1 MTQEN
6 KCQWWHDAVVY
17 QIYPR
22 SFRDSNGDGIGD
34 IPGITQ
40 QLPYL
45 KDLGVDVLWLC
56 PVYRSPND
64 DNGYDISDYR
74 DIMEE
79 FGTLEDF
86 DALLEAAHGLGLKIM
101 MDLVVNHTSD
111 EHEWFIRS
119 RASKDNPYRDYY
131 IWRDASGYAEDGTP
145 LPPNNWGSEFGGSAW
160 EWDERTE
167 QFYLHMFSRKQP
179 DLNWE
184 NPAVREEIFEMIRW
198 WQERGVDGWRVDAIG
213 TADKPEGFPDD
224 PYQEPGRVTSS
235 MRFVNNRPK
244 VHTWLHMMN
253 REAWSRGGAIV
264 TVGELS
270 GPTPEDGVL
279 YTAPEREELSQIIHF
294 EHVSLGNDPR
304 FDKWSLD
311 RPGLVELKEVLDSW
325 QRGLYG
331 KGWNAL
337 YWDNHD
343 QPRAVSRFGDDRPE
357 FREASAK
364 ALATALYLQQGTPYI
379 YQGQEL
385 GMTNVAFPRIEDY
398 RDLDSVNWYRTVV
411 EERGELSA
419 REALARVHARGRDNA
434 RTPMQWNA
442 RAQAGFSGD
451 KPQAQPWIAVNP
463 GYPEINAEDQHG
475 DPASV
480 LNYYRR
486 LLHLRKGPLREVV
499 REGTYEP
506 LAAENPSVYAY
517 RRAWGGAL
525 LVVAV
530 NFTSREVECPR
541 EVCAALEEGEALL
554 GNYEE
559 ATTTSVLRPWEARV
573 VLRGAPEAPEA

>member
-1 MTQEN
+1 MTQN
-6 KCQWWHDAVVY
+6 KKRQNTQDRQWWHDAVVY
-17 QIYPR
+17 QVYPR

-45 KDLGVDVLWLC
+45 KELGADVVWLC

-74 DIMEE
+74 DIMAD

-86 DALLEAAHGLGLKIM
+86 DALLAAAHDLGLKIM

-111 EHEWFIRS
+111 EHEWFLQSRS
-119 RASKDNPYRDYY
+119 SRTNPYRDYY
-131 IWRDASGYAEDGTP
+131 LWRDPSGYAEDGSP

-160 EWDERTE
+160 EWDEHTG

-198 WQERGVDGWRVDAIG
+198 WQDRGVDAWRVDAIG

-224 PYQEPGRVTSS
+224 PYQEPGRVTTS

-244 VHTWLHMMN
+244 VHTWLNMMN
-253 REAWSRGGAIV
+253 RQAWSHAGAL
-264 TVGELS
+264 TVGELA
-270 GPTPEDGVL
+270 GPTPEQGVL
-279 YTAPEREELSQIIHF
+279 YTAPERQELSQIIHF
-294 EHVSLGNDPR
+294 QHVELGASER
-304 FDKWSLD
+304 FGKWSLG
-311 RPGLVELKEVLDSW
+311 RPALRDLKEVLDSW
-325 QRGLYG
+325 QRGLAG
-331 KGWNAL
+331 RGWNAL

-343 QPRAVSRFGDDRPE
+343 QPRAVSRFGDDSPR

-385 GMTNVAFPRIEDY
+385 GMTNVAFEAIEDY
-398 RDLDSVNWYRTVV
+398 RDLDTLNWYRTTV
-411 EERGELSA
+411 EERGELTT
-419 REALARVHARGRDNA
+419 REALARVHARSRDNA
-434 RTPMQWNA
+434 RTPMQWSA
-442 RAQAGFSGD
+442 RAQAGFSGEA
-451 KPQAQPWIAVNP
+451 PQAEPWIAVNP
-463 GYPEINAEDQHG
+463 AYPEINVEDQRS
-475 DPASV
+475 DPRSV

-486 LLHLRKGPLREVV
+486 LLRLRKGELRDVV
-499 REGTYEP
+499 REGSYEP
-506 LAAENPSVYAY
+506 LFPEDEAVYAY
-517 RRAWGGAL
+517 RRVWEGTRL
-525 LVVAV
+525 TVVV
-530 NFTSREVECPR
+530 NFTSAE
-541 EVCAALEEGEALL
+541 AALPDIAWGRRERLVL
-554 GNYEE
+554 SNYED
-559 ATTTSVLRPWEARV
+559 AASTSSLRPWEARV
-573 VLRGAPEAPEA
+573 VLGEE

>member
-1 MTQEN
+1 MTQN
-6 KCQWWHDAVVY
+6 KKRQNTQDRQWWHDAVVY
-17 QIYPR
+17 QVYPR

-45 KDLGVDVLWLC
+45 KELGADVVWLC

-74 DIMEE
+74 DIMAD

-86 DALLEAAHGLGLKIM
+86 DALLAAAHDLGLKIM

-111 EHEWFIRS
+111 EHEWFLQSRS
-119 RASKDNPYRDYY
+119 SRTNPYRDYY
-131 IWRDASGYAEDGTP
+131 LWRDPSGYAEDGSP

-160 EWDERTE
+160 EWDEHTR

-198 WQERGVDGWRVDAIG
+198 WQDRGVDAWRVDAIG

-224 PYQEPGRVTSS
+224 PYQEPGRVTTS

-244 VHTWLHMMN
+244 VHTWLNMMN
-253 REAWSRGGAIV
+253 RQAWSHANAL
-264 TVGELS
+264 TVGELA
-270 GPTPEDGVL
+270 GPTPEQGVL
-279 YTAPEREELSQIIHF
+279 YTAPERQELSQIIHF
-294 EHVSLGNDPR
+294 QHVELGASER
-304 FDKWSLD
+304 FGKWSLG
-311 RPGLVELKEVLDSW
+311 RPALRDLKEVLDSW
-325 QRGLYG
+325 QRGLAG
-331 KGWNAL
+331 RGWNAL

-343 QPRAVSRFGDDRPE
+343 QPRAVSRFGDDSPR

-385 GMTNVAFPRIEDY
+385 GMTNVAFEGIEDY
-398 RDLDSVNWYRTVV
+398 RDLDTLNWYRTTV
-411 EERGELSA
+411 EERGELTA
-419 REALARVHARGRDNA
+419 REALARVHARSRDNA
-434 RTPMQWNA
+434 RTPMQWSA
-442 RAQAGFSGD
+442 RPQAGFSGEA
-451 KPQAQPWIAVNP
+451 PQAEPWIAVNP
-463 GYPEINAEDQHG
+463 AYPEINVEDQRS
-475 DPASV
+475 DPRSV

-486 LLHLRKGPLREVV
+486 LLSLRKGELRDVV
-499 REGTYEP
+499 REGSYEP
-506 LAAENPSVYAY
+506 LFPEDEAVYAY
-517 RRAWGGAL
+517 RRVWEGTRL
-525 LVVAV
+525 TVVV
-530 NFTSREVECPR
+530 NFTSTE
-541 EVCAALEEGEALL
+541 AALPDIAWGRRERLVL
-554 GNYEE
+554 SNYED
-559 ATTTSVLRPWEARV
+559 AASTSSLRPWEARV
-573 VLRGAPEAPEA
+573 VLGEE

>member
-1 MTQEN
+1 ME
-6 KCQWWHDAVVY
+6 KQWWHDSVVY
-17 QIYPR
+17 QVYPR

-40 QLPYL
+40 KLPYL
-45 KDLGVDVLWLC
+45 KELGVDVVWLS
-56 PVYRSPND
+56 PVYSSPND

-74 DIMEE
+74 NIMAD

-86 DALLEAAHGLGLKIM
+86 DAMLAAAHELGIKIM

-111 EHEWFIRS
+111 EHEWFKQSRS
-119 RASKDNPYRDYY
+119 SRDNAYRDYY
-131 IWRDASGYAEDGTP
+131 IWRDAAGYADDGTP
-145 LPPNNWGSEFGGSAW
+145 LPPNNWGSEFGGPAW
-160 EWDERTE
+160 EWDAETE

-198 WQERGVDGWRVDAIG
+198 WQDRGVDGWRVDAIG

-235 MRFVNNRPK
+235 MKFVNNRPK
-244 VHTWLHMMN
+244 VHTWLNMMN
-253 REAWSRGGAIV
+253 RQAWARDNAM
-264 TVGELS
+264 TVGELD
-270 GPTPEDGVL
+270 GPTPDQGVL
-279 YTAPEREELSQIIHF
+279 YTAPERQELSQIIHF
-294 EHVSLGNDPR
+294 QHVSLGNSER
-304 FDKWSLD
+304 FGKWSLD
-311 RPGLVELKEVLDSW
+311 RPGLVELKAVLDSW
-325 QRGLYG
+325 QVELHG

-343 QPRAVSRFGDDRPE
+343 QPRAVSRFGDDSE
-357 FREASAK
+357 AFREVSAK

-385 GMTNVAFPRIEDY
+385 GMTNVAFPSIEDY
-398 RDLDSVNWYRTVV
+398 RDLDSVNWYRTTV

-419 REALARVHARGRDNA
+419 SDALARVHARGRDNA
-434 RTPMQWNA
+434 RTPMQWS
-442 RAQAGFSGD
+442 AQPHGGFSGSN
-451 KPQAQPWIAVNP
+451 PQSEPWIAVNP
-463 GYPEINAEDQHG
+463 RYTEINAEAQQD

-486 LLHLRKGPLREVV
+486 LLTLRKGTLREVV

-506 LAAENPSVYAY
+506 LDPENSSVYAY
-517 RRAWGGAL
+517 RRVWGGQEL
-525 LVVAV
+525 TVVV
-530 NFTSREVECPR
+530 NFTSEEVEYER
-541 EVCAALEEGEALL
+541 AGLGEKQRLVL
-554 GNYEE
+554 SNYEE
-559 ATTTSVLRPWEARV
+559 AATTSTLRPWEARV
-573 VLRGAPEAPEA
+573 LLSEE

>member
-1 MTQEN
+1 MTQN
-6 KCQWWHDAVVY
+6 KKRQNTQDRQWWHDAVVY
-17 QIYPR
+17 QVYPR

-45 KDLGVDVLWLC
+45 KELGADVVWLC

-74 DIMEE
+74 DIMAD

-86 DALLEAAHGLGLKIM
+86 DALLAAAHDLGLKIM

-111 EHEWFIRS
+111 EHEWFLQSRS
-119 RASKDNPYRDYY
+119 SRTNPYRDYY
-131 IWRDASGYAEDGTP
+131 LWRDPSGYAEDGSP

-160 EWDERTE
+160 EWDEHTR

-198 WQERGVDGWRVDAIG
+198 WQDRGVDAWRVDAIG

-224 PYQEPGRVTSS
+224 PYQEPGRVTTS

-244 VHTWLHMMN
+244 VHTWLNMMN
-253 REAWSRGGAIV
+253 RQAWSHANAL
-264 TVGELS
+264 TVGELA
-270 GPTPEDGVL
+270 GPTPEQGVL
-279 YTAPEREELSQIIHF
+279 YTAPERQELSQIIHF
-294 EHVSLGNDPR
+294 QHVELGASER
-304 FDKWSLD
+304 FGKWSLG
-311 RPGLVELKEVLDSW
+311 RPALRDLKEVLDSW
-325 QRGLYG
+325 QRGLAG
-331 KGWNAL
+331 RGWNAL

-343 QPRAVSRFGDDRPE
+343 QPRAVSRFGDDSPR

-385 GMTNVAFPRIEDY
+385 GMTNVAFEGIEDY
-398 RDLDSVNWYRTVV
+398 RDLDTLNWYRTTV
-411 EERGELSA
+411 EERGELTA
-419 REALARVHARGRDNA
+419 REALARVHARSRDSA
-434 RTPMQWNA
+434 RTPMQWSA
-442 RAQAGFSGD
+442 RPQAGFSGEA
-451 KPQAQPWIAVNP
+451 PQAEPWIAVNP
-463 GYPEINAEDQHG
+463 AYPEINVEDQRS
-475 DPASV
+475 DPRSV

-486 LLHLRKGPLREVV
+486 LLSLRKGELRDVV
-499 REGTYEP
+499 REGSYEP
-506 LAAENPSVYAY
+506 LFPEDEAVYAY
-517 RRAWGGAL
+517 RRVWEGTRL
-525 LVVAV
+525 TVVV
-530 NFTSREVECPR
+530 NFTSTE
-541 EVCAALEEGEALL
+541 AALPDIAWGRRERLVL
-554 GNYEE
+554 SNYED
-559 ATTTSVLRPWEARV
+559 AASTSSLRPWEARV
-573 VLRGAPEAPEA
+573 VLGEE